1 VSLLAAEGVRF
12 EYGLRTVLDGVD
24 LVLEPGEMLGL
35 IGPNGAGKSTLVRLL
50 AGIVHPAAGSVRL
63 DGRPLSQWTRSE
75 RARRLALVPQDP
87 RVEFPYTVLEVVLMG
102 RSPHLSTLA
111 LPGRHDLDVARAA
124 LARLEVAEL
133 EARRMEELSGGERQR
148 VFLAR
153 ALAQEPAILLL
164 DEPTTHLDLRH
175 QTQLHDV
182 ARERC
187 HQAGVGVVSVLHD
200 LNLAAAYCDRL
211 VLLAAGRVAA
221 TGSPTDVLVPAVLEP
236 AFGAR
241 VLVQRHAVTGRPV
254 VLPISGL
261 EAPTP

>member
-1 VSLLAAEGVRF
+1 MSLLAVEGASFR
-12 EYGLRTVLDGVD
+12 YGPRTVLDGVD
-24 LVLEPGEMLGL
+24 LAVAAGEMVGL

-50 AGIVHPAAGSVRL
+50 AGIEHPDGGIVRL
-63 DGRPLSQWTRSE
+63 DGRPLTAWTRAE
-75 RARRLALVPQDP
+75 RARRVALVPQDP

-111 LPGRHDLDVARAA
+111 LPGRRDLEIARAA
-124 LARLEVAEL
+124 LARLEVGEL
-133 EARRMEELSGGERQR
+133 EARRMDELSGGERQR

-153 ALAQEPAILLL
+153 ALAQEPAVLLL

-187 HQAGVGVVSVLHD
+187 RQAGVGVLSVLHD

-211 VLLAAGRVAA
+211 VLLSKGRVAA
-221 TGSPTDVLVPAVLEP
+221 AGSPAQVLLPDVLEP
-236 AFGAR
+236 AFDTR
-241 VLVQRHAVTGRPV
+241 VLVVPHAVTGRPV
-254 VLPISGL
+254 VLPV
-261 EAPTP
+261 